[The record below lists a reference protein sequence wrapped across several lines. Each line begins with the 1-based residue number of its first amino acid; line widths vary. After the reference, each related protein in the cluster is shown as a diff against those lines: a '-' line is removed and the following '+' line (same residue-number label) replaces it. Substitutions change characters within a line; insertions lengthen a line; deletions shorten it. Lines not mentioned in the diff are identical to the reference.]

1 MDVAAIDHVNLTIP
15 ADGVERAVEFYG
27 STLGFDVENRDLYE
41 ADEKPF
47 VPVRLAPDA
56 VIHLAPDEAFEPPSG
71 SGFDHVALV
80 LEASITEIRLWL
92 DAAGVEI
99 ERSLEPLG
107 ATGTAPAVYVRD
119 PFGYVIELKAAIAE

>member
-1 MDVAAIDHVNLTIP
+1 MEEERDEKHRRLLAERDTMDVAAIDHVNLTIP
-15 ADGVERAVEFYG
+15 ADGVERVVEFYG
-27 STLGFDVENRDLYE
+27 STLDFDVENRELY
-41 ADEKPF
+41 
-47 VPVRLAPDA
+47 
-56 VIHLAPDEAFEPPSG
+56 EAFEPPSG